1 MEGMLEAVSTASIKF
16 RIVRICANIP
26 WLSED
31 AVQQLENTLSLFC
44 GMPSLTPIDQATQRR
59 EQGDT
64 KSLFTANQ
72 SAPSNLA
79 SGELCALGR
88 DALGCHCATHVVDS
102 SSGVASEILIEIG
115 SKFKSGCCLPN
126 PRL

>member
-1 MEGMLEAVSTASIKF
+1 MRFSNF
-16 RIVRICANIP
+16 
-26 WLSED
+26 
-31 AVQQLENTLSLFC
+31 ENTLSLFY

-64 KSLFTANQ
+64 KSLFAANQ

-115 SKFKSGCCLPN
+115 WNLIPDAVFQIHNLGEE
-126 PRL
+126 